1 MGISPA
7 RSASSHHSEEAILGA
22 VLDDLRS
29 TLRVGWVEPALR
41 ALTAEPI
48 FLAAAWSATRPN
60 VTRSFAAGADRL
72 QRAAVE
78 AARRIVRPPDLSDW
92 IRTEFSG
99 IERERITRTA
109 QAMHHAAAR
118 TYLVVQAWAMLARRQ
133 AIPGTG
139 REEPPAK
146 RGIPSWQEGLVGT
159 PRALSE
165 GAEALVDD
173 ATVALG
179 LSASPSALRVAG
191 RWPHYLELLAG
202 DLRSAAGNAGWN
214 STVIMLRR
222 TVAEVLRGL
231 PHPMDL
237 QWDVLE
243 RRGLTD
249 DRRVTVADHLT
260 AATSAM
266 PANVLIAATIWVTV
280 GGPDI
285 PAEF

>member
-1 MGISPA
+1 
-7 RSASSHHSEEAILGA
+7 
-22 VLDDLRS
+22 
-29 TLRVGWVEPALR
+29 
-41 ALTAEPI
+41 
-48 FLAAAWSATRPN
+48 
-60 VTRSFAAGADRL
+60 
-72 QRAAVE
+72 
-78 AARRIVRPPDLSDW
+78 
-92 IRTEFSG
+92 
-99 IERERITRTA
+99 
-109 QAMHHAAAR
+109 
-118 TYLVVQAWAMLARRQ
+118 VQAWAMLARRQ

-173 ATVALG
+173 TTVALG
-179 LSASPSALRVAG
+179 LSATPSALRVAG

-202 DLRSAAGNAGWN
+202 DLRSAAGDARWN
-214 STVIMLRR
+214 SSVTMLRR
-222 TVAEVLRGL
+222 TVVEVLRGL

-249 DRRVTVADHLT
+249 ERRVTVADHLT

-266 PANVLIAATIWVTV
+266 PANVLIAAAIWVSV
-280 GGPDI
+280 GGPEI